1 MQNVQNTLNGTVQSV
16 TNAAKEFSKIPTIL
30 RTFEGIGLQKLQIV
44 DQKTLQDYRHLEL
57 CGIALAKIPVLFR
70 KVESFGLSGKLI
82 IENSADLDNYVTQ
95 LMNLDSSS
103 QKAAQSLV
111 VLDGSMKTSFK
122 QDVARL
128 QSGQKINAQL
138 FERTL
143 AVTELNAVQQKQ
155 IVSDAKLID
164 AKGRYV
170 IAETSVVE
178 QNILSSA
185 SFKALS
191 TNEQAAVK
199 QAMSHALMA
208 IERMWRD
215 DLEKYVIDQVFEES
229 IMIGEYYAI
238 SRLLDGVYKWCK
250 CGVRYNNEAL
260 ILRRCVL

>member
-1 MQNVQNTLNGTVQSV
+1 MDYLVNQLLLYNT
-16 TNAAKEFSKIPTIL
+16 
-30 RTFEGIGLQKLQIV
+30 
-44 DQKTLQDYRHLEL
+44 
-57 CGIALAKIPVLFR
+57 
-70 KVESFGLSGKLI
+70 
-82 IENSADLDNYVTQ
+82 
-95 LMNLDSSS
+95 
-103 QKAAQSLV
+103 
-111 VLDGSMKTSFK
+111 
-122 QDVARL
+122 
-128 QSGQKINAQL
+128 
-138 FERTL
+138 
-143 AVTELNAVQQKQ
+143 
-155 IVSDAKLID
+155 
-164 AKGRYV
+164 RYV

-250 CGVRYNNEAL
+250 CGVRYNNETL

>member
-1 MQNVQNTLNGTVQSV
+1 M
-16 TNAAKEFSKIPTIL
+16 
-30 RTFEGIGLQKLQIV
+30 
-44 DQKTLQDYRHLEL
+44 
-57 CGIALAKIPVLFR
+57 
-70 KVESFGLSGKLI
+70 
-82 IENSADLDNYVTQ
+82 
-95 LMNLDSSS
+95 
-103 QKAAQSLV
+103 V
-111 VLDGSMKTSFK
+111 VLDGSMKTLFK
-122 QDVARL
+122 QDVAGL
-128 QSGQKINAQL
+128 QSGQKIDAQL

-143 AVTELNAVQQKQ
+143 AVTEPNAVQQKQ

-215 DLEKYVIDQVFEES
+215 DLERYVIDQVFEES

-250 CGVRYNNEAL
+250 CGVRYNNGTS
-260 ILRRCVL
+260 ILRRFVL

>member
-1 MQNVQNTLNGTVQSV
+1 M
-16 TNAAKEFSKIPTIL
+16 
-30 RTFEGIGLQKLQIV
+30 
-44 DQKTLQDYRHLEL
+44 
-57 CGIALAKIPVLFR
+57 
-70 KVESFGLSGKLI
+70 
-82 IENSADLDNYVTQ
+82 
-95 LMNLDSSS
+95 
-103 QKAAQSLV
+103 V
-111 VLDGSMKTSFK
+111 VLDGSMKTLFK
-122 QDVARL
+122 QDVAGL

-208 IERMWRD
+208 IERMWHD

-250 CGVRYNNEAL
+250 CGVRYNNGTL
-260 ILRRCVL
+260 I

>member
-1 MQNVQNTLNGTVQSV
+1 M
-16 TNAAKEFSKIPTIL
+16 
-30 RTFEGIGLQKLQIV
+30 
-44 DQKTLQDYRHLEL
+44 
-57 CGIALAKIPVLFR
+57 
-70 KVESFGLSGKLI
+70 
-82 IENSADLDNYVTQ
+82 
-95 LMNLDSSS
+95 
-103 QKAAQSLV
+103 V
-111 VLDGSMKTSFK
+111 VLDGSMETLFK
-122 QDVARL
+122 QGAAGL

-191 TNEQAAVK
+191 TNEQTAVK

-215 DLEKYVIDQVFEES
+215 DLEKYVIDQVFEGS
-229 IMIGEYYAI
+229 IMIGQYYAI

-250 CGVRYNNEAL
+250 CGVRYNNETF

>member
-1 MQNVQNTLNGTVQSV
+1 MTITKSIRNVQNTLDSTVNSAIQ
-16 TNAAKEFSKIPTIL
+16 AADE
-30 RTFEGIGLQKLQIV
+30 
-44 DQKTLQDYRHLEL
+44 
-57 CGIALAKIPVLFR
+57 LAKIPVLFR
-70 KVESFGLSGKLI
+70 KVESFGLSGKPI

-111 VLDGSMKTSFK
+111 VLDGSMETLFK
-122 QDVARL
+122 QGAAGL

-191 TNEQAAVK
+191 TNEQTAVK

-250 CGVRYNNEAL
+250 CGVRYNNGAL
-260 ILRRCVL
+260 ILRRCVS

>member
-1 MQNVQNTLNGTVQSV
+1 M
-16 TNAAKEFSKIPTIL
+16 
-30 RTFEGIGLQKLQIV
+30 
-44 DQKTLQDYRHLEL
+44 
-57 CGIALAKIPVLFR
+57 
-70 KVESFGLSGKLI
+70 
-82 IENSADLDNYVTQ
+82 
-95 LMNLDSSS
+95 
-103 QKAAQSLV
+103 V
-111 VLDGSMKTSFK
+111 VLDGSMKTLFK
-122 QDVARL
+122 QDVDGL
-128 QSGQKINAQL
+128 QSGQKVNAQL

-250 CGVRYNNEAL
+250 CGVRYNNGTS
-260 ILRRCVL
+260 ILRRSVL

>member
-1 MQNVQNTLNGTVQSV
+1 
-16 TNAAKEFSKIPTIL
+16 
-30 RTFEGIGLQKLQIV
+30 
-44 DQKTLQDYRHLEL
+44 
-57 CGIALAKIPVLFR
+57 
-70 KVESFGLSGKLI
+70 
-82 IENSADLDNYVTQ
+82 
-95 LMNLDSSS
+95 MNLDSSS
-103 QKAAQSLV
+103 QKAAQSMV
-111 VLDGSMKTSFK
+111 VLDGSMKTLFK
-122 QDVARL
+122 QDAAGL

-215 DLEKYVIDQVFEES
+215 DLERYVIDQVFEES

-250 CGVRYNNEAL
+250 CGVRYNNGAL
-260 ILRRCVL
+260 ILRRCVS

>member
-1 MQNVQNTLNGTVQSV
+1 M
-16 TNAAKEFSKIPTIL
+16 
-30 RTFEGIGLQKLQIV
+30 
-44 DQKTLQDYRHLEL
+44 
-57 CGIALAKIPVLFR
+57 
-70 KVESFGLSGKLI
+70 
-82 IENSADLDNYVTQ
+82 
-95 LMNLDSSS
+95 
-103 QKAAQSLV
+103 V
-111 VLDGSMKTSFK
+111 VLDGSMKTLFK
-122 QDVARL
+122 QDAAGL

-215 DLEKYVIDQVFEES
+215 DLERYVIDQVFEES

-250 CGVRYNNEAL
+250 CGVRYNNGAL
-260 ILRRCVL
+260 ILRRCVS

>member
-1 MQNVQNTLNGTVQSV
+1 M
-16 TNAAKEFSKIPTIL
+16 
-30 RTFEGIGLQKLQIV
+30 
-44 DQKTLQDYRHLEL
+44 
-57 CGIALAKIPVLFR
+57 
-70 KVESFGLSGKLI
+70 
-82 IENSADLDNYVTQ
+82 
-95 LMNLDSSS
+95 
-103 QKAAQSLV
+103 
-111 VLDGSMKTSFK
+111 
-122 QDVARL
+122 
-128 QSGQKINAQL
+128 
-138 FERTL
+138 
-143 AVTELNAVQQKQ
+143 QQKQ

-170 IAETSVVE
+170 RAETSVVE

-238 SRLLDGVYKWCK
+238 SRLLDGVF
-250 CGVRYNNEAL
+250 R
-260 ILRRCVL
+260 

>member
-1 MQNVQNTLNGTVQSV
+1 MTITKSIRNVQNTLDSTVNSAIQ
-16 TNAAKEFSKIPTIL
+16 AADE
-30 RTFEGIGLQKLQIV
+30 
-44 DQKTLQDYRHLEL
+44 
-57 CGIALAKIPVLFR
+57 LAKIPVLLR
-70 KVESFGLSGKLI
+70 KVESFGLSGKPI

-103 QKAAQSLV
+103 QKAAQSMV
-111 VLDGSMKTSFK
+111 VLDGSMKTLFK
-122 QDVARL
+122 QDAAGL

-143 AVTELNAVQQKQ
+143 VVTELNAVQQKQ

-215 DLEKYVIDQVFEES
+215 DLEKYVID
-229 IMIGEYYAI
+229 
-238 SRLLDGVYKWCK
+238 
-250 CGVRYNNEAL
+250 
-260 ILRRCVL
+260 